1 MARALHLVGYDVRSP
16 ARLRR
21 ALRILKDYA
30 SGGQKSAFECYLSP
44 GEKKELLERISDVL
58 DLTVDAF
65 VVARLSEQK
74 ATAVLGKA
82 IQPLDELY
90 TYIG

>member
-1 MARALHLVGYDVRSP
+1 MARTLYFVAYDVRRPS
-16 ARLRR
+16 RLRL
-21 ALRILKDYA
+21 ALRVLKDYA

-44 GEKKELLERISDVL
+44 GEKKELMDRIQSVL

-65 VVARLSEQK
+65 VVVRMAERRT
-74 ATAVLGKA
+74 TAVLGKA